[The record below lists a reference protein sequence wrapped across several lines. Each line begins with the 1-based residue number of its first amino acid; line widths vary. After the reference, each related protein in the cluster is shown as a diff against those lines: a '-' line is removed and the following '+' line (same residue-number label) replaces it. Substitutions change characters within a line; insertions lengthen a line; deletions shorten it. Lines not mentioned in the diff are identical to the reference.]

1 MGLSHFRQ
9 RLRRTAAILVMV
21 GAAGLAGCQQKAA
34 GLSSLDPMSTAST
47 APASFQATAELGK
60 AWQADKS
67 NLNKGLAYANSLESI
82 GQPEQQLTVLATL
95 HQTHPQNDQ
104 LAAIYGKKL
113 LGAGRSG
120 EALPVL
126 EAAVAAKP
134 GDWRNQSALGSAYDQ
149 QGLYDRARDS
159 YSKALAIDPNNL
171 SVQNN
176 LGMSFALQGNLK
188 EAERVLRAANAAPRA
203 ASEPRLRQNL
213 ALVVGLQGRFDEA
226 SSIAS
231 KDLPQD
237 QVEAN
242 MAYLQK
248 MLSQPNTWQ
257 QLSENNET

>member
-1 MGLSHFRQ
+1 MGLFHDRH
-9 RLRRTAAILVMV
+9 RLRRSAAILVMV
-21 GAAGLAGCQQKAA
+21 AAAGLAGCQQKTA
-34 GLSSLDPMSTAST
+34 GINSLDPMSTAST
-47 APASFQATAELGK
+47 TPASFQATADLGK
-60 AWQADKS
+60 KWQADK
-67 NLNKGLAYANSLESI
+67 NNINKGLAYANSLESI
-82 GQPEQQLTVLATL
+82 GQSDQQLNVLATL
-95 HQTHPQNDQ
+95 HQANPQNAQ
-104 LAAIYGKKL
+104 LSAMYGKKL

-126 EAAVAAKP
+126 EAAAAGNP
-134 GDWRNQSALGSAYDQ
+134 GDWRVQSALGSAYDQ

-159 YSKALAIDPNNL
+159 YGKALTIDPNNL
-171 SVQNN
+171 GVQNN

-188 EAERVLRAANAAPRA
+188 EAERVLRLANAAPRA

-248 MLSQPNTWQ
+248 MLAQPNTWQ